1 MVPRAEIA
9 HWAFGALFLLLG
21 LLLLAE
27 AVVTPGVFRR
37 RRWRAYLWPSTVL
50 TAGVLLWLVA
60 IFSTFSTLHLLA
72 HSVWAQAAMIAGAV
86 QLALVRGKL
95 TSPAWSLVT
104 AAAMVATGA
113 SFLIHEQNGWLFARS
128 SFLHHALGWTM
139 IAAAIFPLG
148 EALRPR
154 RAVWSVGF
162 ALTFVLVAVFLFS
175 DRDVEPIF
183 GKLSDL
189 AGAPSP

>member
-1 MVPRAEIA
+1 M
-9 HWAFGALFLLLG
+9 
-21 LLLLAE
+21 
-27 AVVTPGVFRR
+27 
-37 RRWRAYLWPSTVL
+37 L

-175 DRDVEPIF
+175 DRDVAPIF
-183 GKLSDL
+183 GHLSDL
-189 AGAPSP
+189 AGDPSR